1 MKLNVHFS
9 PNVGSIIKKLSGAP
23 AKYRLLLE
31 RELVR
36 IGSDARRTIIQKY
49 RTGGTTLTAT
59 ALRSG
64 KLRAAYGYEAKVKP
78 GVGTLDV
85 GVTKAANAKV
95 LLYARVQEGFNAAG
109 ERVSQF
115 VIRPRRAKFLRFK
128 VYNQR
133 GGLAEKNVEGIVFT
147 KKVILRPR
155 PALVHVKRPI
165 LMALRKAPLKAATAA
180 AA

>member
-1 MKLNVHFS
+1 MKLDVHFA
-9 PNVGSIIKKLSGAP
+9 PNVGTVIKKLSAAP
-23 AKYRLLLE
+23 AKYRIMLE

-59 ALRSG
+59 AVRSG

-95 LLYARVQEGFNAAG
+95 LLYARVQEGFSAAG
-109 ERVSQF
+109 QKVAFFLIQ
-115 VIRPRRAKFLRFK
+115 PRRAKALRFK

-133 GGLAEKNVEGIVFT
+133 GGLAEKNVEGIVYR
-147 KKVILRPR
+147 KMVKLRPR